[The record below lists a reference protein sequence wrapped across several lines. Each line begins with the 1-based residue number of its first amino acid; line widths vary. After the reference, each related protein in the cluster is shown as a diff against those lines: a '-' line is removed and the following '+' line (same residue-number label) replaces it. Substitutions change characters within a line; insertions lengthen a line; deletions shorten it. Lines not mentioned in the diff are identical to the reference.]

1 MIDLYENEIA
11 KVYDTVQTV
20 QTKYQHKQANGEVLL
35 QLQQELV
42 GRLADLGFGATVDV
56 TPILEGQPC
65 TVRID
70 SRLDGDP
77 FDAERKR
84 WEVKR
89 RIERKDA
96 SRADDIEGTV

>member
-1 MIDLYENEIA
+1 MIDLYENEIE

-20 QTKYQHKQANGEVLL
+20 QLKYQGKEANGEVLL

-42 GRLADLGFGATVDV
+42 GRLSDLGFGVTVDV
-56 TPILEGQPC
+56 TPILEGFPV

-70 SRLDGDP
+70 ERLDGDP

-84 WEVKR
+84 WEVKKR
-89 RIERKDA
+89 VEQKKSTPVDE
-96 SRADDIEGTV
+96 IEGSI